1 MKSTR
6 KLTVIAALAVAA
18 VKGDITCGTR
28 GMRRALSSCRDLLAS
43 SFTGL
48 NYDRT
53 CHFGLGNLAFNP
65 ICAPNN
71 CCIYVTVN
79 DLSDQ
84 VVHDLASDIV
94 NACAAPAVDRVNGR
108 NSLDT
113 TGSVAVC
120 VSDGAGCGDCFE
132 D

>member
-1 MKSTR
+1 MKLTR
-6 KLTVIAALAVAA
+6 KLTVIAALATAT
-18 VKGDITCGTR
+18 VKGDITCGTA
-28 GMRRALSSCRDLLAS
+28 GDATLSSCRDLLAS
-43 SFTGL
+43 SFTDL

-53 CHFGLGNLAFNP
+53 CGFGLGNTAFNP

-84 VVHDLASDIV
+84 EVHDLASDIV